1 MSEFIKTLFEEK
13 EKLDEI
19 CHIEEQQRK
28 KIQKHL
34 DTLTDD
40 QIKEMSFED
49 KVLLKEKYGFFID
62 TKLVN
67 LLHRE
72 IKNGLIKA
80 KGPAIHY
87 PFLKGLV
94 FLTKEQIYDLDEF
107 VNQMRNLNALTQS
120 LANRKLNDTLK
131 ETAEYENIE
140 YKEMT
145 LTGGPSDAR
154 AQQGRHPVRG
164 KRRPPPCAPCRRKRA
179 RQHVPARP
187 DAGPRRRPPDRSL
200 HPQRARPC
208 RTGAL

>member
-40 QIKEMSFED
+40 QIREMSFED

-72 IKNGLIKA
+72 IKM
-80 KGPAIHY
+80 
-87 PFLKGLV
+87 
-94 FLTKEQIYDLDEF
+94 D
-107 VNQMRNLNALTQS
+107 
-120 LANRKLNDTLK
+120 
-131 ETAEYENIE
+131 
-140 YKEMT
+140 
-145 LTGGPSDAR
+145 
-154 AQQGRHPVRG
+154 
-164 KRRPPPCAPCRRKRA
+164 
-179 RQHVPARP
+179 
-187 DAGPRRRPPDRSL
+187 
-200 HPQRARPC
+200 
-208 RTGAL
+208 

>member
-1 MSEFIKTLFEEK
+1 MSEFIKTLFEET

-40 QIKEMSFED
+40 QIREMSFED

-107 VNQMRNLNALTQS
+107 VNQMRNLTAL
-120 LANRKLNDTLK
+120 N
-131 ETAEYENIE
+131 
-140 YKEMT
+140 
-145 LTGGPSDAR
+145 
-154 AQQGRHPVRG
+154 
-164 KRRPPPCAPCRRKRA
+164 
-179 RQHVPARP
+179 
-187 DAGPRRRPPDRSL
+187 
-200 HPQRARPC
+200 
-208 RTGAL
+208 

>member
-67 LLHRE
+67 LLRE
-72 IKNGLIKA
+72 LPLPCGTVVSMEVASDNRNN
-80 KGPAIHY
+80 Y
-87 PFLKGLV
+87 S
-94 FLTKEQIYDLDEF
+94 FLTRGFWLF
-107 VNQMRNLNALTQS
+107 VPIRAYS
-120 LANRKLNDTLK
+120 LMPL
-131 ETAEYENIE
+131 
-140 YKEMT
+140 
-145 LTGGPSDAR
+145 
-154 AQQGRHPVRG
+154 
-164 KRRPPPCAPCRRKRA
+164 
-179 RQHVPARP
+179 
-187 DAGPRRRPPDRSL
+187 SL
-200 HPQRARPC
+200 
-208 RTGAL
+208 